1 MFLHR
6 LKFEFAANFKLLIAI
21 WVVFGIIV
29 WSFHQWWFSPLV
41 DQDGADGAV
50 SVIGIIL
57 LLILV
62 LCLVSTLFK
71 RDDLKHPQEFWVTRP
86 IRSFTFF
93 GAKLV
98 FAWLV
103 IALPCAVLITLIG
116 MITGVGLSALW
127 NGLEMMLWVSLVTN
141 LLAMS
146 CMANPGNRSL
156 YGFLCFIG
164 GVILTCILMNNAP
177 LDRLLNSYGVSDRQM
192 SWNFFILLIVLNM
205 WFGWKCLQLIRDKHT
220 NQRALYLGVIGVL
233 TVLVIAFVA
242 IPGGLSR
249 GMPNSPAKHLTTV
262 TKKVSQTISY
272 TVGEKYGAKFA
283 SFAFEVNA
291 GESIPDF
298 DCEIVDTDLVVIGQD
313 NTLLEMQM
321 LMNRYQDYESQTLR
335 TNLNLNFSVFD
346 RLPGIG
352 GSSSSGN
359 DSRIEEI
366 IDGIPLQK
374 VRIQGTVTLNQLVY
388 RELVSGPLDQPF
400 VHREGGIVCAY
411 NPVSMRGAYNTSWK
425 AFSPPSTLSAGN
437 RVWEKVRIRLEAK
450 SHPSFQWTRPLI
462 GGSMSS
468 GTFFGSYHLQH
479 IRIGDADI
487 ESDYIWQ
494 QLKRGG
500 YDKSVKEWKKDARL
514 VFEVVDRVTPLIIPV
529 DVEVEVPDPSKVRE
543 LLKNGTL

>member
-514 VFEVVDRVTPLIIPV
+514 VFEVVHRVTPLIIPV